1 MDILF
6 ARHGNTFGPGDKVVW
21 VGRETDLPLVE
32 KGLAQAEAAGQALVR
47 AGLAPTVIFAASLRR
62 TRTFAEIVAGIA
74 GVEVQVDER
83 LDEIDYGPLGGLSTE
98 EIAAL
103 RPGAEDALERWG
115 QDDVWPEMLGWTSR
129 ESDMIDAAR
138 SFAADCLAQDDSM
151 RPLVVSSNGTTRFLA
166 RALLPEGVRPAHGGF
181 KLGTGR
187 LGMIRRD
194 GAHSRLCFWDK
205 KPEEFA

>member
-47 AGLAPTVIFAASLRR
+47 TGLAPTVIFAASLRR

-74 GVEVQVDER
+74 GGEVRIDGR
-83 LDEIDYGPLGGLSTE
+83 LDEIDYGSLGGLSTE

-138 SFAADCLAQDDSM
+138 SFAADCLGQNDSM
-151 RPLVVSSNGTTRFLA
+151 RPLVVSSNGTMRFLA
-166 RALLPEGVRPAHGGF
+166 RALLPEGVRPPQGGF

-205 KPEEFA
+205 KPEEFS